1 MTTSMAASHAMGKIA
16 KDAIFGAS
24 AAANKAAQEFGR
36 DKVVNAT
43 IGAFMDDSEKLA
55 CIPTVEKVFRELPMS
70 EVIAYA
76 PISGLPAYLE
86 SVIDLT
92 FADQKPDGYTASVA
106 TAGGTGVLH
115 HSIWNYSEIGDTV
128 LTSDWFWGAYNLLC
142 NEAKRK
148 LDTYSLFDEE
158 QNFNIASFAGKVNE
172 ILAKQDSI
180 LIIIN
185 TPAHNPTGYSL
196 SEEDWSKVIDVC
208 KEQAKDTKKK
218 ITLLVDIA
226 YIDYAGEKNES
237 RKFMKQFSNLPTNIL
252 SIFAFSMSKGYTLY
266 GQRTGAMIG
275 LSSSKEVIQEF
286 AEINQYTSRATWSNI
301 NRGAMALLTTIHHD
315 QTLTRQFEAEREAY
329 YQMIRSRAAI
339 FMQEAKDCGL
349 NALPYKAGFFL
360 SIPTPD
366 AAAVCN
372 KLHDDLIFAVPLKRG
387 VRIAAC
393 AVSANKMKGI
403 AEKTL
408 KALQFVESNK

>member
-1 MTTSMAASHAMGKIA
+1 MTISMAASHSIGKIA

-24 AAANKAAQEFGR
+24 GAANKAVQEFGR
-36 DKVVNAT
+36 DKVTNAT
-43 IGAFMDDSEKLA
+43 IGAIMDDNELLA
-55 CIPTVEKVFRELPMS
+55 CIPTVEKVFRQLPISDM
-70 EVIAYA
+70 IAYA

-92 FADQKPDGYTASVA
+92 FEDQKPEGYFASVA

-115 HSIWNYSEIGDTV
+115 HAIWNYSEIGDAV

-142 NEAKRK
+142 TEAKRK
-148 LDTYSLFDEE
+148 LDTYSLFDEKQE
-158 QNFNIASFAGKVNE
+158 FNIAAFAEKVKG
-172 ILAKQDSI
+172 ILAKQDSL

-196 SEEDWSKVIDVC
+196 SEDDWSKVLDVC
-208 KEQAKDTKKK
+208 KEHAKDTKKK

-237 RKFMKQFSNLPTNIL
+237 RKFMKQFSHLPTNIL
-252 SIFAFSMSKGYTLY
+252 SIFAFSMSKGYTMY

-275 LSSSKEVIQEF
+275 VSASKEVIQEF
-286 AEINQYTSRATWSNI
+286 ANINQYTSRATWSNI
-301 NRGAMALLTTIHHD
+301 NRGAMTLLTTIHHD
-315 QTLTRQFEAEREAY
+315 QTLTRQFEVEREAY
-329 YQMIRSRAAI
+329 YQMIRDRAAI
-339 FMQEAKDCGL
+339 FMQEAKACGL

-360 SIPTPD
+360 SIPATD
-366 AAAVCN
+366 SAAVCN

-393 AVSANKMKGI
+393 AVPAAKMKGI

-408 KALQFVESNK
+408 RALQFVEGK